1 MKNIYLKIILF
12 LFQYG
17 YFCRNEKKR
26 ENKKKNKIFSFLNQI
41 EKELTTTIMM
51 IIHDDDDSNKNK
63 L

>member
-1 MKNIYLKIILF
+1 MVIF
-12 LFQYG
+12 VEM
-17 YFCRNEKKR
+17 RKKV
-26 ENKKKNKIFSFLNQI
+26 KTKKNKIFSFLNQI